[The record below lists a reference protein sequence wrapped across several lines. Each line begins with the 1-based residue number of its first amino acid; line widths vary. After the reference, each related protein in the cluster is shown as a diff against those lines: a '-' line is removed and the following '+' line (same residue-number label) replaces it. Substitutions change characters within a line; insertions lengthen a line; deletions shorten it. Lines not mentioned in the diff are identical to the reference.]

1 MGSPNSAS
9 DSAYAVWIYPVIG
22 GIGNSVVNGLVEPA
36 STVRINPA
44 TLRCATANP
53 LESTN
58 PNRDQE
64 RTVVRCRSIVKMQE
78 NEVHQRLRMMRNT
91 LIHYAGVVAGG
102 VIALVLVPILL
113 KSLGATQ
120 YGIW

>member
-58 PNRDQE
+58 PNRHRE
-64 RTVVRCRSIVKMQE
+64 RMVGGCRSVVKMKE
-78 NEVHQRLRMMRNT
+78 NEFHQRLRLMRNNV
-91 LIHYAGVVAGG
+91 IHYASMVAGG
-102 VIALVLVPILL
+102 VIAVVTVPILL
-113 KSLGATQ
+113 KSPGASKS
-120 YGIW
+120 G